1 VASGEFVKL
10 EDVALHAGVS
20 LSTASRVLN
29 GPPSHRGRAELR
41 GRVLAS
47 AQALG
52 YVPNMNA
59 RALASSTSNTVGL
72 VVQDVRDPYFAVV
85 AGGAI
90 EVASEHGLMVT
101 IVCTYRDP
109 AQEAKYTSMLR
120 AQRVRAII
128 LAGSAYE
135 DAEPTKAM
143 AVDLEAYCAAGGAVV
158 SITRHRLPGDTVLI
172 ENRAGAEELARR
184 LLELGHREFA
194 IAAGPRKLTTC
205 RDRVAGFVSAL
216 GDAGI
221 RLRADRIVHADFDR
235 DGGYAA
241 AQRILKRGDLPTCVF
256 AANDA
261 MALGVLAAF
270 RASGVDVPHQVS
282 VTGFG
287 DIPSAR
293 DSVPSLSTVHL
304 PLDALGAEAMRLA
317 LRTDRGA
324 GDRKLTIGG
333 QVVLRD
339 STAAPAAERPGASP
353 GAQTAAA
360 PSGRRV
366 RKPAR
371 SGT

>member
-1 VASGEFVKL
+1 MAPGEFVKL

-41 GRVLAS
+41 ERVLAS

-52 YVPNMNA
+52 YVPNPHA

-90 EVASEHGLMVT
+90 EVANEHGLMVT

-109 AQEAKYTSMLR
+109 VQEARYLSMLR

-135 DAEPTKAM
+135 DAAPTKAM
-143 AVDLEAYCAAGGAVV
+143 AADLEAYVAAGGAVV
-158 SITRHRLPGDTVLI
+158 SITRHRLPGDTVLV
-172 ENRAGAEELARR
+172 ENREGAADLARR

-194 IAAGPRKLTTC
+194 ILAGPRKLTTA
-205 RDRVAGFVSAL
+205 RDRVAGFVAAL

-221 RLRADRIVHADFDR
+221 RLGADRIVHADFDR

-241 AQRILKRGDLPTCVF
+241 AQRLLTWRTLPTCVLS
-256 AANDA
+256 ANDA
-261 MALGVLAAF
+261 MALGLLAAF
-270 RASGVDVPHQVS
+270 RARGVAVPEQVS

-287 DIPSAR
+287 DIPAAR
-293 DSVPSLSTVHL
+293 DSVPALSSVHL

-317 LRTDRGA
+317 LRSDRGA
-324 GDRKLTIGG
+324 GDRTVTIGG
-333 QVVLRD
+333 RVILRD
-339 STAAPAAERPGASP
+339 STAPPA
-353 GAQTAAA
+353 AAA
-360 PSGRRV
+360 PASSPAASSPAASDGSVRR
-366 RKPAR
+366 PAR